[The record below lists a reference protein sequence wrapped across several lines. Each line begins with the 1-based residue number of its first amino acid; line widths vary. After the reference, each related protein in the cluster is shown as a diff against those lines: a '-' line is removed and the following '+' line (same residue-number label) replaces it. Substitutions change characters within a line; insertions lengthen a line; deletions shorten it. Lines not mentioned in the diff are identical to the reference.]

1 VKKNTENF
9 CQVLLNLGINNAK
22 ALANLVMALS
32 SFKES
37 KSVVGLSTSPV
48 YHYQYSSICDAIDS
62 LSSDDKSYGLVSTVL
77 RQFCL
82 NYYESF
88 DNIYRLNSDTT
99 PINKAHSLVLSER
112 SFIHV
117 SNNVISTN
125 KPLGIGYRLSTLTLC
140 GKLNWQLPLSME
152 LVSNEQTATE
162 CLLSQL
168 SLMFTDKQLPLNEAK
183 LVTNRLDR
191 AYGNAHYLAPSF
203 QYPNLVNI
211 VRFRSG
217 QKIWLQN
224 IRTQTGGRN
233 SIYDDNPY
241 YLINES
247 RTKTF
252 KNKDKFTDKY
262 QRSIFDLP
270 PDETSELC
278 QITANGRKITLQIN
292 RWKNLLFRSKKGNRM
307 SDKPFDLVAIKTI
320 DALSGKCI
328 FQENLF
334 IGICGQKKDEL
345 SIEQTVIEYQERY
358 GIEPFFRFSKQNLFL
373 ESFQT
378 PDDQHLKNW
387 FLVVQLAVWLLYQV
401 AQEAPKVTPK
411 WQQYLPKEKIQNP
424 MILSLAQ
431 AYKAAQNLFITFDKN
446 PFLPQK
452 SQKGKPRQ
460 KGDKQVTRIPKP
472 IVLKKKKP
480 PV

>member
-9 CQVLLNLGINNAK
+9 CQVLLHLGINNAK
-22 ALANLVMALS
+22 PLVNLIMALS

-37 KSVVGLSTSPV
+37 KSVVGLSISPV
-48 YHYQYSSICDAIDS
+48 YHYQYSSICDAIHS
-62 LSSDDKSYGLVSTVL
+62 LSSDDESYKEINKLL
-77 RQFCL
+77 IRFCMS
-82 NYYESF
+82 YYESF
-88 DNIYRLNSDTT
+88 DGIYRLNSDTT

-112 SFIHV
+112 SYIHV
-117 SNNVISTN
+117 SNNVIKTN
-125 KPLGIGYRLSTLTLC
+125 KPLGIGYRLSTLTLS
-140 GKLNWQLPLSME
+140 GKLSWQLPLSME
-152 LVSNEQTATE
+152 LVGNDQTATE
-162 CLLSQL
+162 RLLSQL
-168 SLMFTDKQLPLNEAK
+168 TSIFSDTQLPLNGAK

-191 AYGNAHYLAPSF
+191 AYGNAQYLAPSF
-203 QYPNLVNI
+203 QHSNLVNI
-211 VRFRSG
+211 VRLRSG

-233 SIYDDNPY
+233 SIYDNEPY
-241 YLINES
+241 YLIEES

-262 QRSIFDLP
+262 QRSVLELP
-270 PDETSELC
+270 PNETCELC
-278 QITANGRKITLQIN
+278 QISSNGRKMILQIS
-292 RWKNLLFRSKKGNRM
+292 RWKDLLFRSKNGNKM
-307 SDKPFDLVAIKTI
+307 SDKPLDLVSVKTVDAIT
-320 DALSGKCI
+320 GKKI

-334 IGICGQKKDEL
+334 TGICGKKKDEL
-345 SIEQTVIEYQERY
+345 STEQTVIEYQERY
-358 GIEPFFRFSKQNLFL
+358 GIEPFFRFGKQNLFL

-378 PDDQHLKNW
+378 PDDQHFKNW

-411 WQQYLPKEKIQNP
+411 WQQYLPKEKLENP
-424 MILSLAQ
+424 IILSLAQ
-431 AYKAAQNLFITFDKN
+431 AYKAAQNLFITFDKS

-460 KGDKQVTRIPKP
+460 KGQTQVLRLPKE
-472 IVLKKKKP
+472 IVVKKKKP